1 MTDPAAA
8 LLDSPALPRIVER
21 LQKTLDDE
29 AARRARFRDE
39 ITPEVKAEFING
51 EVVMHSP
58 ARARHIKVT
67 LRLAKLLDT
76 HVQVHSLGSVYMEKA
91 LVALTRNDYEPDV
104 CFFGVEKAAR
114 IAPDTLEFPVPDLAV
129 EVLSDSTERR
139 DRGIKSED
147 YAAHGVA
154 EYWIV
159 DPEAETVEQY
169 AIEDGAYV
177 LLTKSARGP
186 LEAFAVDGFTV
197 PVRALFDDA
206 ENLAA
211 LRALLA

>member
-8 LLDSPALPRIVER
+8 LLDSPALPHIVER

-39 ITPEVKAEFING
+39 VTPEVKAEFING

-58 ARARHIKVT
+58 ARARHIQAT
-67 LRLAKLLDT
+67 LRLATLLNA
-76 HVQVHSLGSVYMEKA
+76 HVQVRGLGSVYMEKA

-104 CFFGVEKAAR
+104 CFFGPEKTTR
-114 IAPDTLEFPVPDLAV
+114 IVPDTLEFPAPDLAV
-129 EVLSDSTERR
+129 EILSDSTAAR

-147 YAAHGVA
+147 YASHGVA

-177 LLTKSARGP
+177 LRTKSARGP
-186 LEAFAVDGFTV
+186 LESFAVEGFAI
-197 PVRALFDDA
+197 PVRALFDDT